1 MKNLIV
7 LFALFVFL
15 PQLHAQS
22 KLNLSIRVID
32 NQSKAVPGISVTLIE
47 TTSKNRI
54 NSKTNAVGVVS
65 FELNYGN
72 EWAVNI
78 LEMKNCD

>member
-1 MKNLIV
+1 MKNLLVV
-7 LFALFVFL
+7 LALFVFA
-15 PQLHAQS
+15 PQLQAQS

-32 NQSKAVPGISVTLIE
+32 NQSKAVAGISVTLIE
-47 TTSKNRI
+47 TTSKKRI

-78 LEMKNCD
+78 SEMKN